1 MSTLFALLVQ
11 LQTPEGSWVDVG
23 ILYNLDAKNWFE
35 FSDSY
40 WNLANR
46 PILGQIFEETGPAWQ
61 PSAHVA
67 LPNWFSHL
75 LPEGRLR
82 DAVAEAAR
90 INRVRE
96 FNLIARIGFD
106 DLPGAIRIKPVEGI
120 ANVRTPPEL
129 EEAES
134 QERESNPLRK
144 FSLSGAQLKFS
155 IYRTARGLTIPLK
168 GQAGNAIA
176 KLPDGRPGFSGVP
189 EAELACLNLAARA
202 GIEVPERRLDQ
213 LSSVVGLE
221 EWAKK
226 INEPVLIIDRFDRKA
241 GDRRVHMEE
250 LAQILNIPAA
260 REGAKYNRANFET
273 VATFIGA
280 LCGVESVGRVID
292 RIVFNILL
300 GNGDAHL
307 KNWAVLYPDGVTPVL
322 SPMYDVLPT
331 VLYMPSDDMGLNLSG
346 SKIFE
351 NVRPSSFD
359 LLAQRTGFDVQ
370 QARRR
375 VGDAVERT
383 LAHWSELRELL
394 SSENFERLSN
404 RLNDLQIVKETE

>member
-1 MSTLFALLVQ
+1 MSTPFGLLVQ
-11 LQTPEGSWVDVG
+11 LQAPEGSWVDVG
-23 ILYNLDAKNWFE
+23 ILYNLDARNWFE

-40 WNLANR
+40 WNLASR
-46 PILGQIFEETGPAWQ
+46 PVLGQIFEEAGPAWQ

-67 LPNWFSHL
+67 LPHWFSHL

-82 DAVAEAAR
+82 DAVAEAAQ

-106 DLPGAIRIKPVEGI
+106 DLPGAIRFKETEGV

-155 IYRTARGLTIPLK
+155 IYRTARGLTVPVK

-202 GIEVPERRLDQ
+202 GIEVPVHGLAQ
-213 LSSVVGLE
+213 LSSIVGLE
-221 EWAKK
+221 EWAEK
-226 INEPVLIIDRFDRKA
+226 ISEPALIVHRFDRRA
-241 GDRRVHMEE
+241 DDRRVHMEE
-250 LAQILNIPAA
+250 LAQILNIPTA
-260 REGAKYNRANFET
+260 RENAKYERANFET
-273 VATFIGA
+273 IATFIGA
-280 LCGVESVGRVID
+280 LCGVDSVGHVID
-292 RIVFNILL
+292 RIIFNILV
-300 GNGDAHL
+300 GNGDPHL
-307 KNWAVLYPDGVTPVL
+307 KNWAVLYPDGVTPEL

-351 NVRPSSFD
+351 NVHPGSFD
-359 LLAQRTGFDVQ
+359 LLAQRTDFGVQ
-370 QARRR
+370 QARKR
-375 VGDAVERT
+375 VSDAVERT
-383 LAHWSELRELL
+383 LAYWSELGEVL
-394 SSENFERLSN
+394 SLENFERLNKRLSN
-404 RLNDLQIVKETE
+404 LQVIKRKE